1 MTELNFKFKEKKFM
15 TKKFLILSILTII
28 FGLGVVFVS
37 QKQEPAIKETSTVE
51 VDPDKKVCTGFAK
64 WTKDGE
70 FKTIRSECITE
81 KEYQDALNAPEYLC
95 NYYQKSIWKESE
107 REYGKKQYRY
117 TEEKL
122 KKIKSLK
129 EEGKALCDAGKLKEG
144 EAKLEE
150 AIKIISFTMMK

>member
-1 MTELNFKFKEKKFM
+1 MLKKLLI
-15 TKKFLILSILTII
+15 FLILALIL
-28 FGLGVVFVS
+28 GLGVFFVYE
-37 QKQEPAIKETSTVE
+37 KQETAIKETSTIE
-51 VDPDKKVCTGFAK
+51 VNPNKKVCTGFAK

-95 NYYQKSIWKESE
+95 KYYQKSIWKESE

-122 KKIKSLK
+122 KKIKALK

-150 AIKIISFTMMK
+150 AIKIISFTMMN

>member
-1 MTELNFKFKEKKFM
+1 MLKKLLI
-15 TKKFLILSILTII
+15 FLILALIL
-28 FGLGVVFVS
+28 GLGVFFVYE
-37 QKQEPAIKETSTVE
+37 KQETAIKETSTVE

-95 NYYQKSIWKESE
+95 KYYQKSIWKESE

-122 KKIKSLK
+122 TKIKALK
-129 EEGKALCDAGKLKEG
+129 EEGKALCDAGKFKEG
-144 EAKLEE
+144 ENKLIE
-150 AIKIISFTMMK
+150 AITIISFTMLK

>member
-1 MTELNFKFKEKKFM
+1 MPQKFSIL
-15 TKKFLILSILTII
+15 LILAVI
-28 FGLGVVFVS
+28 FGLGIFFVS
-37 QKQEPAIKETSTVE
+37 EKQETIVQETAIKETSKIE
-51 VDPDKKVCTGFAK
+51 VDPNKKVCTGFAK

-95 NYYQKSIWKESE
+95 KYYQKSIWKESE

-122 KKIKSLK
+122 KKIKALK

-144 EAKLEE
+144 EAKLQE
-150 AIKIISFTMMK
+150 AIKIISFTMMN

>member
-1 MTELNFKFKEKKFM
+1 MHKKLLI
-15 TKKFLILSILTII
+15 FLILALIL
-28 FGLGVVFVS
+28 GLGVFFVYE
-37 QKQEPAIKETSTVE
+37 KQETAIKETSTVE

-95 NYYQKSIWKESE
+95 KYYQKSIWKESE

-117 TEEKL
+117 TEENL
-122 KKIKSLK
+122 KKINALK

-144 EAKLEE
+144 EAKLQE
-150 AIKIISFTMMK
+150 AIKIISFTMMN

>member
-122 KKIKSLK
+122 KKIKALK
-129 EEGKALCDAGKLKEG
+129 DEGKALCDAGKLKEG

-150 AIKIISFTMMK
+150 AIKIISFTMMN

>member
-1 MTELNFKFKEKKFM
+1 M

-81 KEYQDALNAPEYLC
+81 KEYQDALNAPDYLC
-95 NYYQKSIWKESE
+95 NYYLKNTSE
-107 REYGKKQYRY
+107 LIEIAKKKTTFDSYYPIRSHVKY
-117 TEEKL
+117 
-122 KKIKSLK
+122 
-129 EEGKALCDAGKLKEG
+129 
-144 EAKLEE
+144 
-150 AIKIISFTMMK
+150 IIELITRKFK